1 MSLGKKKK
9 YAKRI
14 VKKAPN
20 PKKEEAQKRQQNDDN
35 EVFMKAFEEIQN
47 GVIDV
52 FSNAKFF

>member
-20 PKKEEAQKRQQNDDN
+20 PSKDEAKKKQQNDD
-35 EVFMKAFEEIQN
+35 EVFMKAFEEI
-47 GVIDV
+47 
-52 FSNAKFF
+52 